1 MIICKLYHSA
11 CITSLFV
18 SIFPTIA
25 LSDPTDFFPSVKIHE
40 DDSIRNEYEMRV
52 VGCSFEI
59 TEYTPSRSTP
69 RFISKTI
76 FDLSYYDTSL
86 SRVNAPYSDGRLST
100 RLNVVWFADDVSD
113 ADLEHVNVPLRDAG
127 LSFAERR
134 DIDTVAAREK
144 QTRLRE
150 LLTEIEA
157 GDFGAFAAQ
166 NHTVSFN
173 VEGSELEIAGVR
185 VDRAFQLPVERDDAT
200 QLIYEVKNYRMDH
213 CPER

>member
-1 MIICKLYHSA
+1 M
-11 CITSLFV
+11 
-18 SIFPTIA
+18 
-25 LSDPTDFFPSVKIHE
+25 
-40 DDSIRNEYEMRV
+40 
-52 VGCSFEI
+52 
-59 TEYTPSRSTP
+59 
-69 RFISKTI
+69 
-76 FDLSYYDTSL
+76 
-86 SRVNAPYSDGRLST
+86 NAPYSDGRLST